1 MDFIAKLSNLLQ
13 DPPPRY
19 VYEFSEAGI
28 AFARGGETGWAPF
41 EAGTLIASPVEDN
54 LRRPDVVAAALART
68 LPETSA
74 KKGQPN
80 KPRRAALI
88 LPDYA
93 ARVSVLDFDSFP
105 ASHEEQ
111 LALVRFRLKKSLPF
125 DVDSAAVSFYAQP
138 SVADNKDGKQE
149 VVAAAVALEIIA
161 RYEALFRAANF
172 HAGEVTTSGLACLH
186 LFQSPL
192 LSVIAKLA
200 GRVLTV
206 MVVQNGILKL
216 FRCVEMESAGEEEI
230 QMVLYPTLAYIE
242 DELGARADQVILFPG
257 GLLSGLQMRT
267 DELRSRYGTPS
278 AHNAGMYGYLEGA
291 AN

>member
-1 MDFIAKLSNLLQ
+1 MAFFDKFSNLFQ
-13 DPPPRY
+13 DPPPRH
-19 VYEFSEAGI
+19 VYEVSEAGI
-28 AFARGGETGWAPF
+28 AYARGGEPAWVPF
-41 EAGTLIASPVEDN
+41 EPGTLVVSPVEDN
-54 LRRPDVVAAALART
+54 FRRPDMAAAALART
-68 LPETSA
+68 LPEAGASKA
-74 KKGQPN
+74 N

-105 ASHEEQ
+105 ASPEEQ
-111 LALVRFRLKKSLPF
+111 LALVRFRLKKTLPF
-125 DVDSAAVSFYAQP
+125 DVDSAAVSYYDQLP
-138 SVADNKDGKQE
+138 PEGGKHEGKHE

-172 HAGEVTTSGLACLH
+172 HPGEITTSGLSALR
-186 LFQSPL
+186 LFHSPL

-216 FRCVEMESAGEEEI
+216 FRCVEMESADEEEI

-242 DELGARADQVILFPG
+242 DELGAHADQVILFPG
-257 GLLSGLQMRT
+257 GVLSGLRMRT
-267 DELRSRYGTPS
+267 DELRSSFGTPN
-278 AHNAGMYGYLEGA
+278 AYNAGMYGYLEGA
-291 AN
+291 KN